1 MQTFKKLP
9 ITIPKRKTNMY
20 KTVVTAAT
28 DMILAPLYLIYQLNY
43 QSDSTVSFAAVA
55 PLT

>member
-20 KTVVTAAT
+20 KNTVITAT
-28 DMILAPLYLIYQLNY
+28 DMM
-43 QSDSTVSFAAVA
+43 
-55 PLT
+55 

>member
-20 KTVVTAAT
+20 KTMVIATA
-28 DMILAPLYLIYQLNY
+28 DMIDSYYSSHLTQLQILVVLRLDNI
-43 QSDSTVSFAAVA
+43 
-55 PLT
+55 LT

>member
-20 KTVVTAAT
+20 KTMVIAAT
-28 DMILAPLYLIYQLNY
+28 DMILAPSFNLNY
-43 QSDSTVSFAAVA
+43 
-55 PLT
+55 

>member
-20 KTVVTAAT
+20 KTMVTAAA
-28 DMILAPLYLIYQLNY
+28 DMIDSYKYYSRLLLVLYKVLIT
-43 QSDSTVSFAAVA
+43 S
-55 PLT
+55 

>member
-20 KTVVTAAT
+20 KTMVTAAT
-28 DMILAPLYLIYQLNY
+28 DMILAPSFNLNY
-43 QSDSTVSFAAVA
+43 
-55 PLT
+55 